1 MKDTLQPGLSHV
13 LEFTVPHAKTV
24 PYLYPES
31 DIYRGM
37 PAVFA
42 TGFMVGLFEWAAV
55 ELLRAH
61 LDDGEGSLGT
71 HIDVSHEAA
80 TPPGMTVTATARLI
94 EVDGRRVVFE
104 VEAHDGADVI
114 GRGRHE
120 RTLVKWSRFEDKLA
134 EKAGDTTLS

>member
-1 MKDTLQPGLSHV
+1 
-13 LEFTVPHAKTV
+13 
-24 PYLYPES
+24 
-31 DIYRGM
+31 
-37 PAVFA
+37 
-42 TGFMVGLFEWAAV
+42 
-55 ELLRAH
+55 
-61 LDDGEGSLGT
+61 
-71 HIDVSHEAA
+71 
-80 TPPGMTVTATARLI
+80 MTVTATARLI